1 MKKRVKKQERKNRKE
16 KTGKGKQERKNR
28 KGKTGKEKQER
39 KNRKE
44 KTGKVIDRKPRK
56 MIYRS
61 KKYI

>member
-1 MKKRVKKQERKNRKE
+1 MKEEKRKSMKMRVK
-16 KTGKGKQERKNR
+16 
-28 KGKTGKEKQER
+28 KQER

>member
-1 MKKRVKKQERKNRKE
+1 MKMRVKKQERKNRKE
-16 KTGKGKQERKNR
+16 KTGKK
-28 KGKTGKEKQER
+28 KQER

-61 KKYI
+61 KKYT